1 MMDEEELVRCL
12 NDELGPVS
20 IEKEILD
27 DIKTSPSRIATA
39 TGRDFEVEM
48 FLIPN
53 PQGGLAILSEIVR
66 FSRKAVV

>member
-1 MMDEEELVRCL
+1 MDEEELIRCL
-12 NDELGPVS
+12 NSEIGPVS

-27 DIKTSPSRIATA
+27 DIKTSPTRIADA
-39 TGRDFEVEM
+39 TGRDFEVEV

-66 FSRKAVV
+66 FSKKEAA